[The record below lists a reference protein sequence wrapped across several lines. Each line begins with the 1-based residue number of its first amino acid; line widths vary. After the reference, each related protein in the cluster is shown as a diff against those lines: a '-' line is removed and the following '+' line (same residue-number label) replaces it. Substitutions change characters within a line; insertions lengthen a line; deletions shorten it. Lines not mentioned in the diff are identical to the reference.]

1 MAKTIQPFLMF
12 QEGNAEEAI
21 NFYISLFPDSAVTD
35 ITRYAAGEQGPAGT
49 VKLARFTLAGQSVMC
64 IDSPVKHNFSFTP
77 SFSFFVTCESEEEI
91 GRLASTLLEGGAALM
106 PLDNYGFSKQFAW
119 VNDRYGVSWQMNLD

>member
-12 QEGNAEEAI
+12 QDGNAEEAI

-49 VKLARFTLAGQSVMC
+49 VKLARFILAGPERDVHRQ
-64 IDSPVKHNFSFTP
+64 PG
-77 SFSFFVTCESEEEI
+77 E
-91 GRLASTLLEGGAALM
+91 A
-106 PLDNYGFSKQFAW
+106 
-119 VNDRYGVSWQMNLD
+119 

>member
-64 IDSPVKHNFSFTP
+64 IDSPVKHNFGFTP

-91 GRLASTLLEGGAALM
+91 RRLTSTLLEGGAALM
-106 PLDNYGFSKQFAW
+106 PLGDYGFSKQFAW
-119 VNDRYGVSWQMNLD
+119 VNDRYGVSWQVNLD